1 MKINGN
7 LNRILSLLERAR
19 EEINSSNRLEPIENK
34 RFIYALSVGES
45 CICFDCRL
53 NESDTNRVMKKSSV
67 DKDHK
72 KEEEGKIIEKSITNY
87 DFIVVN
93 NSVYEYPVILLNDDI
108 SETKVSYMLIKKE
121 DNKRINGV
129 IISPIFYDKEQN
141 ELIILGN
148 SLEIEK
154 SEIFLE
160 QKICVEESY
169 LCSRTAKSLLP
180 IQESINKKKDNL

>member
-93 NSVYEYPVILLNDDI
+93 NSIYEYPVILLNDDI

-160 QKICVEESY
+160 QKICIGRKLIIMNDGRKFIVNETI
-169 LCSRTAKSLLP
+169 R
-180 IQESINKKKDNL
+180 

>member
-1 MKINGN
+1 MKVNGN
-7 LNRILSLLERAR
+7 LNRILSMLEKAR
-19 EEINSSNRLEPIENK
+19 EEGNKSNRLKPIEDN

-72 KEEEGKIIEKSITNY
+72 KEEERKIIEKSITNY

-93 NSVYEYPVILLNDDI
+93 NSKNEYPVILLNDDI

-160 QKICVEESY
+160 QKICVGRK
-169 LCSRTAKSLLP
+169 LLMLKDGRKFIVNSR
-180 IQESINKKKDNL
+180 IH

>member
-1 MKINGN
+1 
-7 LNRILSLLERAR
+7 
-19 EEINSSNRLEPIENK
+19 
-34 RFIYALSVGES
+34 
-45 CICFDCRL
+45 
-53 NESDTNRVMKKSSV
+53 MKKSSV

-93 NSVYEYPVILLNDDI
+93 NSIYEYPVILLNDDI

-160 QKICVEESY
+160 QEICIGRKLIIMNDGRKFIVNETI
-169 LCSRTAKSLLP
+169 R
-180 IQESINKKKDNL
+180 

>member
-1 MKINGN
+1 MKVNGN
-7 LNRILSLLERAR
+7 LNRILSMLEKAR
-19 EEINSSNRLEPIENK
+19 EEGNKSNRLKPIEDN

-72 KEEEGKIIEKSITNY
+72 KEEERKIIEKSITNY

-93 NSVYEYPVILLNDDI
+93 NSKNEYPVILLNDDI

-154 SEIFLE
+154 SKIFLE
-160 QKICVEESY
+160 QKICVG
-169 LCSRTAKSLLP
+169 RKLLML
-180 IQESINKKKDNL
+180 KDGRKFIANVTIH

>member
-1 MKINGN
+1 MKVNGN
-7 LNRILSLLERAR
+7 LNRILSMLEKAR
-19 EEINSSNRLEPIENK
+19 EEGNKSNRLKPIEDN

-72 KEEEGKIIEKSITNY
+72 KEEERKIIEKSITNY

-93 NSVYEYPVILLNDDI
+93 NSKNEYPVILLNDDI

-129 IISPIFYDKEQN
+129 KNMS
-141 ELIILGN
+141 
-148 SLEIEK
+148 
-154 SEIFLE
+154 
-160 QKICVEESY
+160 
-169 LCSRTAKSLLP
+169 
-180 IQESINKKKDNL
+180 

>member
-1 MKINGN
+1 MKVNGN
-7 LNRILSLLERAR
+7 LNRILSMLEKAR
-19 EEINSSNRLEPIENK
+19 EESNKSNRLEPIENK

-67 DKDHK
+67 DKDYK
-72 KEEEGKIIEKSITNY
+72 KEEEGKIIEKNITNY

-93 NSVYEYPVILLNDDI
+93 NSIYEYPVILLNDDI

-160 QKICVEESY
+160 QKICAGRKLIVMKDGKKFIAN
-169 LCSRTAKSLLP
+169 SR
-180 IQESINKKKDNL
+180 IH

>member
-1 MKINGN
+1 MKVNGN
-7 LNRILSLLERAR
+7 LNRILSMLERAR
-19 EEINSSNRLEPIENK
+19 EESNKSNRLKPIEDN

-72 KEEEGKIIEKSITNY
+72 KEEERKIIEKSITNY

-93 NSVYEYPVILLNDDI
+93 NSKNEYSVILLNDDI

-160 QKICVEESY
+160 QKICMG
-169 LCSRTAKSLLP
+169 RKLLML
-180 IQESINKKKDNL
+180 KDGRKFIANVTIH

>member
-1 MKINGN
+1 MKVNGN
-7 LNRILSLLERAR
+7 LNRILSMLERAR
-19 EEINSSNRLEPIENK
+19 EESNKSNRLKPIEDN

-72 KEEEGKIIEKSITNY
+72 KEEERKIIEKSITNY

-93 NSVYEYPVILLNDDI
+93 NSKNEYSVILLNDDI

-148 SLEIEK
+148 SLEIEI
-154 SEIFLE
+154 SEVFLE
-160 QKICVEESY
+160 QKICVG
-169 LCSRTAKSLLP
+169 RKLLML
-180 IQESINKKKDNL
+180 KDGRKFIANVTIH

>member
-1 MKINGN
+1 MKVNGN
-7 LNRILSLLERAR
+7 LNRILSMLERAR
-19 EEINSSNRLEPIENK
+19 EESNKSNRLKPIEDN

-72 KEEEGKIIEKSITNY
+72 KEEERKIIEKSITNY

-93 NSVYEYPVILLNDDI
+93 NSKNEYSVILLNDDI

-154 SEIFLE
+154 SEVFLE
-160 QKICVEESY
+160 QKICVG
-169 LCSRTAKSLLP
+169 RKLLML
-180 IQESINKKKDNL
+180 KDGRKFIANVTIH

>member
-34 RFIYALSVGES
+34 RFLCALSVGES

-160 QKICVEESY
+160 QKICVG
-169 LCSRTAKSLLP
+169 RKLLML
-180 IQESINKKKDNL
+180 KDGRKFIANVTIH

>member
-34 RFIYALSVGES
+34 SFIYSLSVGES

-160 QKICVEESY
+160 QKICVGRK
-169 LCSRTAKSLLP
+169 LLMLKDGRKFIANSR
-180 IQESINKKKDNL
+180 IY

>member
-1 MKINGN
+1 MKVNGN
-7 LNRILSLLERAR
+7 LNRILSMLERAR
-19 EEINSSNRLEPIENK
+19 EESDKSNRLKPIEDN

-72 KEEEGKIIEKSITNY
+72 KEEERKIIEKSITNY

-93 NSVYEYPVILLNDDI
+93 NSKNEYSVILLNDDI

-154 SEIFLE
+154 SEVFLE
-160 QKICVEESY
+160 QKICVG
-169 LCSRTAKSLLP
+169 RKLLML
-180 IQESINKKKDNL
+180 KDGRKFIANVTIH

>member
-1 MKINGN
+1 MKVNGN
-7 LNRILSLLERAR
+7 LNRILSMLERAR
-19 EEINSSNRLEPIENK
+19 EESNKSNRLKPIEDN

-72 KEEEGKIIEKSITNY
+72 KEEERKIIEKSITNY

-93 NSVYEYPVILLNDDI
+93 NSKNEYSVILLNDDI

-154 SEIFLE
+154 SEVFLE
-160 QKICVEESY
+160 QKICVG
-169 LCSRTAKSLLP
+169 RKLLML
-180 IQESINKKKDNL
+180 KDGRKFIANVTTH

>member
-1 MKINGN
+1 MKVNGN
-7 LNRILSLLERAR
+7 LNRILSMLERAR
-19 EEINSSNRLEPIENK
+19 EESNKSNRLKPIEDN

-72 KEEEGKIIEKSITNY
+72 KEEERKIIEKSITNY

-93 NSVYEYPVILLNDDI
+93 NSKNEYSVILLNDDI

-154 SEIFLE
+154 SEVFLE
-160 QKICVEESY
+160 QKICVG
-169 LCSRTAKSLLP
+169 RKLLML
-180 IQESINKKKDNL
+180 KDGRKFIANVI

>member
-1 MKINGN
+1 MKVNGN
-7 LNRILSLLERAR
+7 LNRILSMLERAR
-19 EEINSSNRLEPIENK
+19 EESNKSNRLKPIEDN

-72 KEEEGKIIEKSITNY
+72 KEEERKIIEKSITNY

-93 NSVYEYPVILLNDDI
+93 NSKNEYPVILLNDDI

-154 SEIFLE
+154 SEVFLE
-160 QKICVEESY
+160 QKICVG
-169 LCSRTAKSLLP
+169 RKLLML
-180 IQESINKKKDNL
+180 KDGRKFIANVTTH

>member
-19 EEINSSNRLEPIENK
+19 EEINSSNRLKPIEDN

-160 QKICVEESY
+160 QKICVGRK
-169 LCSRTAKSLLP
+169 LLMLKDGRKFIANSR
-180 IQESINKKKDNL
+180 IY

>member
-1 MKINGN
+1 MKVNGN
-7 LNRILSLLERAR
+7 LNRILSMLERAR
-19 EEINSSNRLEPIENK
+19 EESNKSNRLKPIEDN

-72 KEEEGKIIEKSITNY
+72 KEEERKIIEKSITNY

-93 NSVYEYPVILLNDDI
+93 NSKNEYPVILLNDDI

-154 SEIFLE
+154 SEVFLE
-160 QKICVEESY
+160 KKICVG
-169 LCSRTAKSLLP
+169 RKLLML
-180 IQESINKKKDNL
+180 KDGRKFIANVTTH

>member
-1 MKINGN
+1 MKVNGN
-7 LNRILSLLERAR
+7 LNRILSMLERAR
-19 EEINSSNRLEPIENK
+19 EESNKSNRLKPIEDN

-72 KEEEGKIIEKSITNY
+72 KEEERKIIEKSITNY

-93 NSVYEYPVILLNDDI
+93 NSKNEYSVILLNDDI

-160 QKICVEESY
+160 QKICVG
-169 LCSRTAKSLLP
+169 RKLLML
-180 IQESINKKKDNL
+180 KDGRKFIANVTIH

>member
-1 MKINGN
+1 MKVNGN
-7 LNRILSLLERAR
+7 LNRILSMLERAR
-19 EEINSSNRLEPIENK
+19 EESNKSNRLKPIEDN

-72 KEEEGKIIEKSITNY
+72 KEEERKIIEKSITNY

-93 NSVYEYPVILLNDDI
+93 NSKNEYPVILLNDDI

-154 SEIFLE
+154 SEVFLE
-160 QKICVEESY
+160 QKICVG
-169 LCSRTAKSLLP
+169 RKLL
-180 IQESINKKKDNL
+180 ILKDGRKFIANVTTH

>member
-19 EEINSSNRLEPIENK
+19 VENNQGDRLEPIENK
-34 RFIYALSVGES
+34 RFIYALSVEGN
-45 CICFDCRL
+45 CMCFDCIL
-53 NESDTNRVMKKSSV
+53 NESSTNRVMETSSI

-72 KEEEGKIIEKSITNY
+72 QEEEGKIIEKSITNY
-87 DFIVVN
+87 DFVIVN
-93 NSVYEYPVILLNDDI
+93 NSIYEYPVILLNDDI

-141 ELIILGN
+141 ELIILVN

-160 QKICVEESY
+160 QKICVGRK
-169 LCSRTAKSLLP
+169 LLMLKDGRKFIANSR
-180 IQESINKKKDNL
+180 IH

>member
-1 MKINGN
+1 MKVNGN
-7 LNRILSLLERAR
+7 LNRILSMLERAR
-19 EEINSSNRLEPIENK
+19 EESNKSNRLKPIEDN

-72 KEEEGKIIEKSITNY
+72 KEEERKIIEKSITNY

-93 NSVYEYPVILLNDDI
+93 NSKNEYSVILLNDDI

-160 QKICVEESY
+160 QKICMG
-169 LCSRTAKSLLP
+169 KKLLML
-180 IQESINKKKDNL
+180 KDGRKFIANVTIH